1 MLECEQSAAKQETA
15 STLAVKAETK
25 EEEESAFRV
34 PCCASAA
41 GNEELLGQN
50 REATPLT
57 SVRGEDH
64 EEAELNNPSD
74 ALQDTQFDNIVSC
87 FYTCH

>member
-1 MLECEQSAAKQETA
+1 MVEYEQSGVKQETA
-15 STLAVKAETK
+15 PSLAVKAETK
-25 EEEESAFRV
+25 EEEESASCV

-50 REATPLT
+50 REAGSLT

>member
-1 MLECEQSAAKQETA
+1 MHMVECEQSGVKEETA
-15 STLAVKAETK
+15 PTAVQVEIP
-25 EEEESAFRV
+25 EHSASSV

-87 FYTCH
+87 LYDT